1 MNTSQSRHRDIL
13 IYEQSYSNNTPI
25 NNDSTTIDMSAP
37 RFVTIVVSFR
47 AIYTVYITQGMWL
60 GVFSAILTLI
70 CVAPLFNVSTRENMP
85 TPVQIVAVA
94 SEAILPSMSVPF
106 TGANFQELTISHHND
121 NMPSALGRTAQHI
134 IETLKECVDDLNY
147 VAQVLLRENQ
157 GLLLLLVG
165 GVSTMALALVAG
177 LDGVNGIKA
186 VLISITCYGVTTI
199 LVARS
204 ARRIVNQQTTM
215 MISHK
220 PILSSAQVTRIV
232 EAIPEEKFVRN
243 DDLGICDWNCLTDM
257 LHHRKPHQSTK
268 YFNSN
273 TSNCTENVECT
284 SLEHN
289 PHLMKEALIAEIQQ
303 RRNYNDSCCICLSP
317 FAREERIRV
326 LPSCQHEFHVYC
338 IDKWAQT
345 FAADKIRRLRLDC
358 HVKSGNPTCP
368 LCKTCL

>member
-1 MNTSQSRHRDIL
+1 MNTSQSRHPDIF
-13 IYEQSYSNNTPI
+13 IYEQSYSNNMPM
-25 NNDSTTIDMSAP
+25 NDDSTTIDMSAP
-37 RFVTIVVSFR
+37 RFVTMVVSFR
-47 AIYTVYITQGMWL
+47 AIYNVYITQGVWF

-70 CVAPLFNVSTRENMP
+70 CVAPLFNVSTRENTP
-85 TPVQIVAVA
+85 TPVQIAVV
-94 SEAILPSMSVPF
+94 SEAILPSMSS
-106 TGANFQELTISHHND
+106 TDANLHELTISHHND
-121 NMPSALGRTAQHI
+121 MPSAFERTVRHI

-165 GVSTMALALVAG
+165 GISTMALALVAG
-177 LDGVNGIKA
+177 LDGVNGLKA
-186 VLISITCYGVTTI
+186 VLISITCYGLTTV

-204 ARRIVNQQTTM
+204 ARRIVNQQTNI

-232 EAIPEEKFVRN
+232 EAIPEEKFVCN
-243 DDLGICDWNCLTDM
+243 DDLGICDWNCLEDM
-257 LHHRKPHQSTK
+257 LHHRKSHQSTK

-284 SLEHN
+284 SSQHN
-289 PHLMKEALIAEIQQ
+289 PHLIKEALIAEIQQ
-303 RRNYNDSCCICLSP
+303 RRNYNDTCCICLSP